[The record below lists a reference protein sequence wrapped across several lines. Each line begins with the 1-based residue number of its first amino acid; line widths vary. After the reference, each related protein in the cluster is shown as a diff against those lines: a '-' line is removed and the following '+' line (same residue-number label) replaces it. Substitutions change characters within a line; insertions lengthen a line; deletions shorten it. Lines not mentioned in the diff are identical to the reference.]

1 MDAGG
6 PAAPAKRTAPPA
18 QHFHMRLLSAA
29 GLNAPSKFRA
39 WANDRKVAHVVGLT
53 LGPNRRTRLTVVQAP
68 SPPLAALLWQN
79 VNGVD
84 ADVGDVISISG
95 TTDTPLL
102 ATNSNNWHIA
112 KLPNVRTA
120 TPTLNIKL
128 PAEDD
133 IPDIHLVLQ
142 EVSPTW
148 HTDIMAPLQDPCLPY
163 PPALPT
169 RSKAD
174 LHHTSQPAETNP
186 CLPPT
191 TNHRW
196 LTTQH
201 GPTNVACRR
210 RAHCT

>member
-1 MDAGG
+1 M
-6 PAAPAKRTAPPA
+6 
-18 QHFHMRLLSAA
+18 
-29 GLNAPSKFRA
+29 
-39 WANDRKVAHVVGLT
+39 
-53 LGPNRRTRLTVVQAP
+53 
-68 SPPLAALLWQN
+68 
-79 VNGVD
+79 NGVD

-142 EVSPTW
+142 EVSGTW

-169 RSKAD
+169 RSK
-174 LHHTSQPAETNP
+174 
-186 CLPPT
+186 
-191 TNHRW
+191 
-196 LTTQH
+196 
-201 GPTNVACRR
+201 
-210 RAHCT
+210 